1 MGALDISVEEL
12 LESAQN
18 AAVAAEAEKAANKVA
33 DSERAGPRNDS
44 RYNDARGRDAD
55 RPRSRRAETA
65 DRDDVKDGSDN
76 ASANGSVRSRRRSPD
91 DRHRASRRSSR
102 DRRGADSYRA
112 SGGGGGD
119 FYRGAGRGRTRSPD
133 DDDRHYRPSAR
144 RGDDDRRRRDRE
156 RDRPAPRDLDR
167 RDRDSHRGPRGRNSP
182 LTRAR
187 TPEPTDDERD
197 RRTVFVQQLAARLR
211 TKELEIF
218 FSKIGP
224 VKEAQIVKDRV
235 SGRSK
240 G

>member
-18 AAVAAEAEKAANKVA
+18 AAVAAEAEKATAKSA
-33 DSERAGPRNDS
+33 DSTNSGVKNDHHRHS
-44 RYNDARGRDAD
+44 DPRGRDGD
-55 RPRSRRAETA
+55 RPRSRRGETGE
-65 DRDDVKDGSDN
+65 RDIREGSDN
-76 ASANGSVRSRRRSPD
+76 ASANGSVRSRRRSQE
-91 DRHRASRRSSR
+91 DRPRGARRPSR
-102 DRRGADSYRA
+102 DRRAADSYR
-112 SGGGGGD
+112 SSGGD
-119 FYRGAGRGRTRSPD
+119 FYRGGGRGRSRSPS
-133 DDDRHYRPSAR
+133 DDDRHYRPSDRPR

-156 RDRPAPRDLDR
+156 RDRPAPRDTDR
-167 RDRDSHRGPRGRNSP
+167 RDRDSHRGPRGRNSSP
-182 LTRAR
+182 NRAR

-211 TKELEIF
+211 TKDLEIF